1 LLLPRLPIA
10 VVALLYLILF
20 PAFFLLSALL
30 ALRATRTPSARS
42 LSVTPPLPEI
52 EPYKKPAPSPAGVR
66 SWIPARVAMASAA
79 AALVIVLSG
88 GAILALGDT
97 LRLHGDSD
105 TLPSD
110 SDGDTL
116 PSDSDGGTSP
126 SGSDG
131 DTLPSSRDVPPDATD
146 ASEAPLGPPIVTPVP
161 GQVTVGLGATTEA
174 QLRVTVDG
182 TVEFE
187 GTLAAGEWQTWN
199 GSQRIQVWTDSGR
212 TLQLAV
218 NGYSLGDYST
228 AMGHSDWNRIEFGFW
243 PGWTQ

>member
-1 LLLPRLPIA
+1 LLLLGLPIA

-20 PAFFLLSALL
+20 PAFLLLSAFL

-42 LSVTPPLPEI
+42 LSVTLPLPEI
-52 EPYKKPAPSPAGVR
+52 EPYKEPAPSPARVR
-66 SWIPARVAMASAA
+66 SWIPVRVAMVSAA
-79 AALVIVLSG
+79 AALVIVLGG
-88 GAILALGDT
+88 GALLAIGDT
-97 LRLHGDSD
+97 LRLHGDGN
-105 TLPSD
+105 TLPSH

-116 PSDSDGGTSP
+116 P

-131 DTLPSSRDVPPDATD
+131 DTLPSGSDGDASPSGRDVPADAAD
-146 ASEAPLGPPIVTPVP
+146 ASEAPLGPAIVTPMP
-161 GQVTVGLGATTEA
+161 GQVTVGLAATTDA